1 MAVIG
6 HAEVIVTPITK
17 GFEASLRRDLNGMR
31 GVLGAQG
38 RSTGLGFG
46 QALQEG
52 ISRSFS
58 NNIFGKF
65 SDGLRNAVPEAEAA
79 RERFQSLVRVGYVLQ
94 GVIGPLIG
102 GLSSLVVSLGT
113 LVGVLA
119 KAAPAVAVLAN
130 GFVLLQTAVRT
141 AKFAFG
147 DIASAVKQ
155 ATEPNKALGKSIAE
169 IREEFQQ
176 LVFDAE
182 QAALSE
188 GRAALNL
195 EKALENL
202 QRTADLPP
210 NSAARRESQLA
221 YEEAELAYRRA
232 KDRTQDL
239 NAEVAKGPEALNKAA
254 ASSNPYEGLNEAQE
268 AFARKLVELKP
279 LIDDLELA
287 LSRAFLP
294 PLERAVDLLVKDLY
308 PVLQRRLPSVAKQAG
323 EAIEG
328 IVGGLD
334 ESKID
339 RILEGFTKPFEG
351 KNRSNL
357 ELFGDLLG
365 NVLDIFLT
373 ITEATGPLLSD
384 LLTFLVD
391 KTTTWGTKLEEMD
404 LEGFFGEAGGVMGQ
418 LGEILGNIFEGIG
431 NLADLTTGPGSAG
444 QMMLDWMKDSTET
457 FANMFSEDPKA
468 GKKFFADA
476 FVNAREVMSS
486 IGALL
491 QEIFKLADNPNIGE
505 TFKTLKEGA
514 PSLGEMLGKMID
526 AGPSFAEFVKTLTE
540 IANELTDSEQIK
552 AFFDTLNEGAT
563 RFKDFIQTDTFKRLL
578 DNLGPIFATLSA
590 IGVLF
595 DVVKFGFYVVV
606 GYVAFAAGIVGKFF
620 DMFGGKSAVAKSAVA
635 GLGKLIKGAGF
646 VGVIILAI
654 QKISEFYG
662 KFDDFKEMFD
672 NTLGRVKEAFERL
685 MEPVKALFE
694 KIFGGESGGGLI
706 AALDPVIKI
715 LLEFIIPAIGY
726 VVERLINTITLIADF
741 ANTLLDAVMPTITL
755 VADAIGKLF
764 EGDVEGFFKNIF
776 IAIGGLIPALA
787 QLIVNGVIDLINWLI
802 RKLNAMVGAIANTPF
817 GRFLKDV
824 MGMDLGNFK
833 LGELQKV
840 DWVGDYERS
849 MRSASA
855 SVDSNMANYRNGTST
870 ATASNLLTYATNNV
884 SKMDGYQA
892 YGAGNSG
899 VTINQ
904 NNYISTKDPRAATA
918 IVDRNLADGIRR
930 GGTSTTYQGGSSYTY
945 GR

>member
-17 GFEASLRRDLNGMR
+17 GFEAALRRDLNGMR

-38 RSTGLGFG
+38 RRTGQGFG
-46 QALQEG
+46 EALQEG
-52 ISRSFS
+52 INRSFS

-65 SDGLRNAVPEAEAA
+65 ADGLRNAVPEAEAA
-79 RERFQSLVRVGYVLQ
+79 REKFQSLVRVGYVLQ

-130 GFVLLQTAVRT
+130 GFVLLQTAVKT

-210 NSAARRESQLA
+210 NSAARREAQLA

-254 ASSNPYEGLNEAQE
+254 AGSDPYAGLNEAQE

-287 LSRAFLP
+287 LSKAFLP
-294 PLERAVDLLVKDLY
+294 PLERAVDILVRDLY

-431 NLADLTTGPGSAG
+431 NLAELTTGPGSAG
-444 QMMLDWMKDSTET
+444 QEMLNWMKDSTET
-457 FANMFSEDPKA
+457 FANMFSEDPEA
-468 GKKFFADA
+468 GKKFFYDA

-514 PSLGEMLGKMID
+514 PALGEMLGKMID
-526 AGPSFAEFVKTLTE
+526 AGPSFAEFIKTLTE

-552 AFFDTLNEGAT
+552 SFFDTLNEGAT

-578 DNLGPIFATLSA
+578 DTLGPIFAKLSA
-590 IGVLF
+590 IGVMF
-595 DVVKFGFYVVV
+595 DVLKFGFFTLV
-606 GYVAFAAGIVGKFF
+606 GFILVPLMFLDKFFSLFKDGPKKIGPSVGGIGKLIRGAGIVG
-620 DMFGGKSAVAKSAVA
+620 
-635 GLGKLIKGAGF
+635 
-646 VGVIILAI
+646 AI
-654 QKISEFYG
+654 VFAIEKTSEFYG
-662 KFDDFKEMFD
+662 KFADFREMFD
-672 NTLGRVKEAFERL
+672 TTLGGVKDSFDRL
-685 MEPVKALFE
+685 MQPLSDLFT
-694 KIFGGESGGGLI
+694 KVFGGEGGGGLLG
-706 AALDPVIKI
+706 ALDPVVKI
-715 LLEFIIPAIGY
+715 LLEFIIPGLGNAISFLLD
-726 VVERLINTITLIADF
+726 LITFVLDL
-741 ANTLLDAVMPTITL
+741 ANTLLDAVMPIIED
-755 VADAIGKLF
+755 VANAIGALF
-764 EGDVEGFFKNIF
+764 EGDIQGFFENMF
-776 IAIGGLIPALA
+776 SAIGNIIPAIA
-787 QLIVNGVIDLINWLI
+787 QMVVNGVIDLFNWMI
-802 RKLNAMVGAIANTPF
+802 RNLNNMVAGIANTPF
-817 GRFLKDV
+817 GSFLKDV
-824 MGMDLGNFK
+824 LGIDLGNFK
-833 LGELQKV
+833 LGEIQKV
-840 DWVGDYERS
+840 NWVADNQAQWQKTANS
-849 MRSASA
+849 MNGMY
-855 SVDSNMANYRNGTST
+855 DSNQGSDRRFTSMATGNN
-870 ATASNLLTYATNNV
+870 ATNYAKN
-884 SKMDGYQA
+884 SISGMNGFQDYM
-892 YGAGNSG
+892 AGNGGG

-904 NNYISTKDPRAATA
+904 NNYIETKDPLGASAV
-918 IVDRNLADGIRR
+918 VDRTLADGIRR
-930 GGTSTTYQGGSSYTY
+930 GGAAVVK
-945 GR
+945 R